1 MRTIVLAAALAV
13 LMPTTR
19 AEAACQVSPH
29 RFVFG
34 SDIELDVEIAG
45 SARCPITVRLG
56 AKSTARSNRITN
68 PPANGTVRTS
78 GAAGVLYQPKAGFTG
93 KDVFAFT
100 VCGSGGGRSGC
111 STVRVRVTVQ

>member
-1 MRTIVLAAALAV
+1 MRTIVLAVALAV

-34 SDIELDVEIAG
+34 SDMELDAEITG
-45 SARCPITVRLG
+45 GTRCPIAVRLG
-56 AKSTARSNRITN
+56 AKSTTRSNRISS
-68 PPANGTVRTS
+68 PPANGMVRTS

-93 KDVFAFT
+93 KDVFAFM

-111 STVRVRVTVQ
+111 STVHVRVTIQ

>member
-1 MRTIVLAAALAV
+1 MRTIVIAAVIAV
-13 LMPTTR
+13 LMLTTH

-34 SDIELDVEIAG
+34 SDIELDVEITG
-45 SARCPITVRLG
+45 GTRCPIAVRIG
-56 AKSTARSNRITN
+56 EKSTARSNRISS
-68 PPANGTVRTS
+68 PPANGMVRTS

-93 KDVFAFT
+93 KDVFAFA

-111 STVRVRVTVQ
+111 STVRVRVTIQ